1 MTRTVQLA
9 AIISLSTL
17 ALAGCGGGA
26 PDPTQTT
33 SAPTSTSKQSLAPPI
48 NSPLSAEAY
57 KDRPCDLLTPAQ
69 RAVVGATKSPKTE
82 DTVLGPGCVWYP
94 KDVSEDVEV
103 AATLYTKPDAVKW
116 ERFFELKD
124 RNPFFEPA
132 GELAGT
138 PAAHTNNEK
147 TAERGGCTTN
157 LGLSKDLMMDVS
169 VNLPLKSPDYKTPC
183 KVSDRMAT
191 FVIQNLRAG
200 G

>member
-17 ALAGCGGGA
+17 MLAACGGGA
-26 PDPTQTT
+26 PEPAQT
-33 SAPTSTSKQSLAPPI
+33 SAPASTSKQGVAPPI
-48 NSPLSAEAY
+48 NNPLSADRF
-57 KDRPCDLLTPAQ
+57 KDRVCDLLTPQQ
-69 RAVVGATKSPKTE
+69 RATVGATETPEPRES
-82 DTVLGPGCVWYP
+82 VLGPACTWDA
-94 KDVSEDVEV
+94 KDVSEDTRVS
-103 AATLYTKPDAVKW
+103 ATLYTKPEAIKW
-116 ERFFELKD
+116 ERFFEERD
-124 RNPFFEPA
+124 RNPFFEPV

-138 PAAHTNNEK
+138 PAVHTHDEK
-147 TAERGGCTTN
+147 VAERGGCTTN
-157 LGLSKDLMMDVS
+157 LGLSKELMMHVS